1 MTVTFKVGQY
11 DDMATLTAFLRSS
24 GVSLALIKK
33 IKFQENGILVDGV
46 RQNTD
51 YKVKAGQT
59 VTINVADTN
68 EDAEKSTVIP
78 QDIPINIVYQDPC
91 VMVVD
96 KPYYMPVHPSF
107 NHPTDTLAN
116 AFCGYWQ
123 KKGEGKIFRAI
134 NRLDKNTSGLV
145 LLALDPFSAE
155 KLKGGADKTYT
166 AIAQGCVSPQQGI
179 IELPIARQQESIITR
194 CVHPDGQ
201 YAKTEYTVIKQNEK
215 FTLMD
220 IKLHTGRTHQ
230 IRVHF
235 SHLGH
240 PLAGDDLYGGS
251 LDRINRHAL
260 HCRKLEFISPYN
272 GEKVS
277 IESQLPQ
284 DMEEIVTEI

>member
-1 MTVTFKVGQY
+1 
-11 DDMATLTAFLRSS
+11 MATLTAFLRSS

-51 YKVKAGQT
+51 YKVKTGQT

-116 AFCGYWQ
+116 AFCGYWH

-155 KLKGGADKTYT
+155 KLKGGVDKTYT
-166 AIAQGCVSPQQGI
+166 AIAQGCVYPTQGI

-201 YAKTEYTVIKQNEK
+201 YAKTEYTVVKQNAE
-215 FTLMD
+215 FSLMD

-251 LDRINRHAL
+251 LGKINRHAL

-277 IESQLPQ
+277 VESPLPQ
-284 DMEEIVTEI
+284 DMEEIVTEM